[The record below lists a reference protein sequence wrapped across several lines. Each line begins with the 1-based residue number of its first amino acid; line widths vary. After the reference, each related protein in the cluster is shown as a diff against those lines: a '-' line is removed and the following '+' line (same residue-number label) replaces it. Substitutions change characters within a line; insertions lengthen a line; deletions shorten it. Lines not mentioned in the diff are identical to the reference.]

1 MTRDREALVA
11 LFIDIDLL
19 DSNAA
24 WTALAEFSAAAYGRR
39 ATFTPD
45 GDLVQVALTN

>member
-1 MTRDREALVA
+1 MSPRDSLFSW
-11 LFIDIDLL
+11 FIDIDLL

-39 ATFTPD
+39 GKITDD